1 MRSCQH
7 WSPAQSPVTRTLAH
21 QHTKREDDWSSKKI
35 NRERKY
41 VVRNNQ
47 YRKSIINDAR
57 QTLQYK
63 DDHLTPE
70 ISLIANDQIVHLK
83 YHILKIHSSY

>member
-1 MRSCQH
+1 MIG
-7 WSPAQSPVTRTLAH
+7 AA
-21 QHTKREDDWSSKKI
+21 KKLI
-35 NRERKY
+35 QERKY

-83 YHILKIHSSY
+83 YHIFRIHSSY

>member
-1 MRSCQH
+1 MIG
-7 WSPAQSPVTRTLAH
+7 AA
-21 QHTKREDDWSSKKI
+21 KKLI
-35 NRERKY
+35 RERKY

-57 QTLQYK
+57 QKLQYK

-70 ISLIANDQIVHLK
+70 ISLVANDQIVHLK
-83 YHILKIHSSY
+83 YHIFRIHSLY

>member
-1 MRSCQH
+1 MIG
-7 WSPAQSPVTRTLAH
+7 AA
-21 QHTKREDDWSSKKI
+21 KKLI
-35 NRERKY
+35 RERKY

-47 YRKSIINDAR
+47 YRKSIINNAR

-83 YHILKIHSSY
+83 YHIFRIRSSY

>member
-1 MRSCQH
+1 MIG
-7 WSPAQSPVTRTLAH
+7 AA
-21 QHTKREDDWSSKKI
+21 KKLI
-35 NRERKY
+35 QERKY

-63 DDHLTPE
+63 DGHLTPE

-83 YHILKIHSSY
+83 YHIFRIHSSY

>member
-1 MRSCQH
+1 MIG
-7 WSPAQSPVTRTLAH
+7 AA
-21 QHTKREDDWSSKKI
+21 KKLI
-35 NRERKY
+35 RERKY

-83 YHILKIHSSY
+83 YHIFRIHSSY

>member
-1 MRSCQH
+1 MIE
-7 WSPAQSPVTRTLAH
+7 AA
-21 QHTKREDDWSSKKI
+21 KKLI
-35 NRERKY
+35 QERKY

-83 YHILKIHSSY
+83 YHIFRIHGSY